1 MFFLLLILWI
11 ILNGKITLEILV
23 FGAIIS
29 GGLLMFVKKFFGYKM
44 TNDLVI
50 IKKLPLILNY
60 AYVLII
66 EIFKANYEVLKLS
79 TSAEYDIEP
88 ALVTFKTDLKTNIAR
103 VCLANSITLTPGTI
117 TVELNDDEYVVHC
130 LDKSLAIGL
139 SESVFVKLLRE
150 LEK

>member
-11 ILNGKITLEILV
+11 ILNGKVTLEIV
-23 FGAIIS
+23 IFGAIIS
-29 GGLLMFVKKFFGYKM
+29 GGLVIFMQKFFGYKLSY
-44 TNDLVI
+44 DKVF
-50 IKKLPLILNY
+50 IKKLPLILEY

-79 TSAEYDIEP
+79 TSSEYEIEP
-88 ALVTFKTDLKTNIAR
+88 ALVTFKTDLKSNLAR

-117 TVELNDDEYVVHC
+117 TVELNEDEYTVHC

-150 LEK
+150 IEA